1 MISIKN
7 LSFRYQGSE
16 KDALG
21 GINLDIPAGD
31 FLGIIGSSGAG
42 KSTLTY
48 GINGI
53 VPHHFPGDFY
63 GEIRVNGQ
71 DTLEAGTEAIARQAG
86 SVFQDI
92 DAQIVSSVVEDEI
105 LFGLENFGVPRE
117 EIEGRLDESLTAAGI
132 SGLRGR
138 TISSLSGGQKQK
150 VVIAAVTA
158 LKPGI
163 ILLDEPTGE
172 LDPRSS
178 RNIFEYLKKLNE
190 ERGIT
195 IVVVEQKIMLLC
207 EFAKR
212 LAVMDKGSLIL
223 TGPVGEVLGNADVL
237 EAAGVNIPRVTTLG
251 RCFARRGWYSGTL
264 PHNLTQ
270 ALGMMRAVLPP
281 GAADSPGERLVP
293 GEQVVPGEA
302 PVRGDAPVPGVGTGE
317 EPLPAP
323 RSGAEPS
330 SGNREPMLSFEGV
343 SFGYGDETVISGVS
357 FRIGRGEFVALL
369 GENGAGKSTLA
380 RLGNGLLKPSA
391 GVVKVGGRDTGTVKV
406 SLLARGVG
414 YLFQNPDRQL
424 CQNTVREEILFGLEY
439 VIPGGEE
446 ERQRRVGEM
455 LDLFSLDG
463 DRAPF
468 DLSRGERQQVA
479 LASVLA
485 RNPPL
490 LILDEPTTGLDYRE
504 CMTIMGIISRLH
516 REGTTVL
523 MISHDMEVVADFAE
537 RALVLSR
544 GRLTGDGPVREI
556 MKNRALL
563 GEASLL
569 PAQIPALALA
579 LGPAFEGVFTL
590 EDMGARTGRL
600 REQPGEART

>member
-7 LSFRYQGSE
+7 LSFRYKGSE
-16 KDALG
+16 KNALT
-21 GINLDIPAGD
+21 GINLDIPEGD

-63 GEIRVNGQ
+63 GEIRVNGL
-71 DTLEAGTEAIARQAG
+71 DTLEAGTEVLARQVG

-92 DAQIVSSVVEDEI
+92 EAQIVSSVTEDEI
-105 LFGLENFGVPRE
+105 LFGLENFGVPRD
-117 EIEGRLDESLTAAGI
+117 EIEGRVEEALAAAGI
-132 SGLRGR
+132 PELKKR
-138 TISSLSGGQKQK
+138 TIGSLSGGQKQK
-150 VVIAAVTA
+150 VVIAAITA

-178 RNIFEYLKKLNE
+178 RLIFEYLKKLNE
-190 ERGIT
+190 EWGIT
-195 IVVVEQKIMLLC
+195 VVVVEQKVMLLC

-212 LAVMDKGSLIL
+212 LAVMDRGSLIL
-223 TGPVGEVLGNADVL
+223 TGPVKEVLGNAGIM
-237 EAAGVNIPRVTTLG
+237 EAAGVNIPRVSTLG
-251 RCFARRGWYSGTL
+251 RRFAERGWYAGEA
-264 PHNLTQ
+264 PYNLSQ
-270 ALGMMRAVLPP
+270 AAEMMRAVLAPAERAGPGDVAVSPP
-281 GAADSPGERLVP
+281 QPGNIAAFETAVS
-293 GEQVVPGEA
+293 
-302 PVRGDAPVPGVGTGE
+302 GDTRSRDTRSWDT
-317 EPLPAP
+317 
-323 RSGAEPS
+323 RSGEK
-330 SGNREPMLSFEGV
+330 GEPMLSFQGV
-343 SFGYGDETVISGVS
+343 SFGYGAGTVLSDLS
-357 FRIGRGEFVALL
+357 FQIGRGEFVALL

-380 RLGNGLLKPSA
+380 RLSNGLLKPSS
-391 GVVKVGGRDTGTVKV
+391 GVVRAGGRDTRTCKV

-424 CQNTVREEILFGLEY
+424 CQNTAREEILFGLEY
-439 VIPGGEE
+439 VIPGDEE
-446 ERQRRVGEM
+446 ERRRRTGEM

-468 DLSRGERQQVA
+468 DLSRGERQQLA

-485 RNPPL
+485 RRPPL

-516 REGTTVL
+516 REGTTIL
-523 MISHDMEVVADFAE
+523 MISHDMEVAADFAG

-544 GRLTGDGPVREI
+544 GRLIGDGPVRDI
-556 MKNRALL
+556 LKNPDLL
-563 GEASLL
+563 SEASLL
-569 PAQIPALALA
+569 PPQIPALALA
-579 LGPAFEGVFTL
+579 LGPPFGEVFTL
-590 EDMGARTGRL
+590 DDMTALTGRL
-600 REQPGEART
+600 RGPQEEARI

>member
-1 MISIKN
+1 MISIKD
-7 LSFRYQGSE
+7 LSFRYKGSE
-16 KDALG
+16 KDALK
-21 GINLDIPAGD
+21 GINLDIPEGD

-53 VPHHFPGDFY
+53 APHHYPGDFY
-63 GEIRVNGQ
+63 GEIRVNGL
-71 DTLEAGTEAIARQAG
+71 DTLDAGTEAIARQVG

-117 EIEGRLDESLTAAGI
+117 EIEGRLKESLAAAGI
-132 SGLRGR
+132 PELRER
-138 TISSLSGGQKQK
+138 TINSLSGGQKQK
-150 VVIAAVTA
+150 VAIAAITA

-223 TGPVGEVLGNADVL
+223 TGSVEEVLGNAPLL

-251 RCFARRGWYSGTL
+251 RRFSDLGWYSGTP
-264 PHNLTQ
+264 PHKLDR
-270 ALGMMRAVLPP
+270 AVEMIRAVLPP
-281 GAADSPGERLVP
+281 DISGAAAGSPEISGGP
-293 GEQVVPGEA
+293 VPGEA
-302 PVRGDAPVPGVGTGE
+302 PAP
-317 EPLPAP
+317 A
-323 RSGAEPS
+323 SGAGTAPGEAEPI
-330 SGNREPMLSFEGV
+330 LSFEGV
-343 SFGYGDETVISGVS
+343 SFGYGTETVIRDLS
-357 FRIGRGEFVALL
+357 FRIGRGEFAALL

-380 RLGNGLLKPSA
+380 RLGNGLLKPSS
-391 GVVKVGGRDTGTVKV
+391 GLVRVGGRDTRTVKV

-424 CQNTVREEILFGLEY
+424 CQNTVREEIAFNLEQL
-439 VIPGGEE
+439 IPGEALPPGRGGRRRRFEGGEE
-446 ERQRRVGEM
+446 ERRRVEEM

-479 LASVLA
+479 LASVLV
-485 RNPPL
+485 RKPPL

-504 CMTIMGIISRLH
+504 CMNIMGIISRLH
-516 REGTTVL
+516 REGTAIL
-523 MISHDMEVVADFAE
+523 MISHDMEVAADFAG

-544 GRLTGDGPVREI
+544 GRLAGDGPVKGI
-556 MKNRALL
+556 MKDRALL
-563 GEASLL
+563 SEASLL

-579 LGPAFEGVFTL
+579 LGPPFEEVFTQD
-590 EDMGARTGRL
+590 DMIALTGQL
-600 REQPGEART
+600 RERSKEVRT

>member
-1 MISIKN
+1 MISIKD
-7 LSFRYQGSE
+7 LSFRYKGSE
-16 KDALG
+16 KDALR
-21 GINLDIPAGD
+21 GINLDIPEGD

-42 KSTLTY
+42 KSTLTR

-53 VPHHFPGDFY
+53 VPHHFSGDFY
-63 GEIRVNGQ
+63 GEIRVNGS
-71 DTLEAGTEAIARQAG
+71 DTLDAGTEVIARQVG

-117 EIEGRLDESLTAAGI
+117 EIEGRLKESLDAAGI
-132 SGLRGR
+132 PELRER
-138 TISSLSGGQKQK
+138 SINSLSGGQKQK
-150 VVIAAVTA
+150 VAIAAITA

-190 ERGIT
+190 EQGIT

-212 LAVMDKGSLIL
+212 LAVMDQGSLIL
-223 TGPVGEVLGNADVL
+223 TGSVEDVLGNAPVL

-251 RCFARRGWYSGTL
+251 RHFSGRGWYSGSP
-264 PHNLTQ
+264 PHKLGQ
-270 ALGMMRAVLPP
+270 AVEMMRLVLPP
-281 GAADSPGERLVP
+281 DIPGAAAGSP
-293 GEQVVPGEA
+293 QEA
-302 PVRGDAPVPGVGTGE
+302 AGGPVPDKGPVPPGAGVKPVPAGP
-317 EPLPAP
+317 EPL
-323 RSGAEPS
+323 
-330 SGNREPMLSFEGV
+330 LSFEGV
-343 SFGYGDETVISGVS
+343 SFGYGAGTVIGDVS
-357 FRIGRGEFVALL
+357 FSIGPGEFAALL

-391 GVVKVGGRDTGTVKV
+391 GAVRVGGRDTRAVKV

-424 CQNTVREEILFGLEY
+424 CQNTVREEISFALEY
-439 VIPGGEE
+439 AVPGAGGGKGRRRFEGGQE
-446 ERQRRVGEM
+446 ERRRVEEM

-479 LASVLA
+479 LASVLV

-516 REGTTVL
+516 REGTTIL

-544 GRLTGDGPVREI
+544 GRLTGDGPVRGI
-556 MKNRALL
+556 MKDRALL
-563 GEASLL
+563 SDASLL

-579 LGPAFEGVFTL
+579 LGPPFGEVFTQD
-590 EDMGARTGRL
+590 DMIALTGQLRKGHKEVRT
-600 REQPGEART
+600 

>member
-1 MISIKN
+1 MISIKD
-7 LSFRYQGSE
+7 LSFRYKGSE
-16 KDALG
+16 KDALR
-21 GINLDIPAGD
+21 GINLDIPEGD

-42 KSTLTY
+42 KSTLTR

-63 GEIRVNGQ
+63 GEIRVNGS
-71 DTLEAGTEAIARQAG
+71 DTLEAGTEAIARQVG

-105 LFGLENFGVPRE
+105 LFGLENFDIPRE
-117 EIEGRLDESLTAAGI
+117 EIEGRLEESLAAAGI
-132 SGLRGR
+132 PELRER
-138 TISSLSGGQKQK
+138 TINSLSGGQKQK
-150 VVIAAVTA
+150 VAIAAITA

-178 RNIFEYLKKLNE
+178 RNIFEYLKKLNQE
-190 ERGIT
+190 QGIT

-207 EFAKR
+207 EFAQR
-212 LAVMDKGSLIL
+212 LAVMDQGSLIL
-223 TGPVGEVLGNADVL
+223 AGSVEEVLGNAPLL
-237 EAAGVNIPRVTTLG
+237 EAAGVNIPRVSTLG
-251 RCFARRGWYSGTL
+251 RRFSERGWYSGAPPYKL
-264 PHNLTQ
+264 GG
-270 ALGMMRAVLPP
+270 AVGMMRAVLPP
-281 GAADSPGERLVP
+281 GEPEGAAFPEGARGGRPVSPDGEAIRRPGEGPSPG
-293 GEQVVPGEA
+293 
-302 PVRGDAPVPGVGTGE
+302 
-317 EPLPAP
+317 
-323 RSGAEPS
+323 GAEPI
-330 SGNREPMLSFEGV
+330 LSFEGV
-343 SFGYGDETVISGVS
+343 CFGYGTGTVIEGVS
-357 FRIGRGEFVALL
+357 FRMGRGEFIALL

-391 GVVKVGGRDTGTVKV
+391 GAVRLGGRDTRTVKV
-406 SLLARGVG
+406 SHLARGVG

-424 CQNTVREEILFGLEY
+424 CQNTVREEIAFGLEY
-439 VIPGGEE
+439 LVPDEGRAAGRRLDPGEE
-446 ERQRRVGEM
+446 ERRRRVEEM

-479 LASVLA
+479 LASVLV
-485 RNPPL
+485 RKPPL

-516 REGTTVL
+516 REGTAVL

-544 GRLTGDGPVREI
+544 GRLTGDGPVKEI
-556 MKNRALL
+556 MKNRTLL
-563 GEASLL
+563 LEASLL

-579 LGPAFEGVFTL
+579 LGPPFEGVFTL
-590 EDMGARTGRL
+590 DEMIALTGQL
-600 REQPGEART
+600 RERSKEVRT